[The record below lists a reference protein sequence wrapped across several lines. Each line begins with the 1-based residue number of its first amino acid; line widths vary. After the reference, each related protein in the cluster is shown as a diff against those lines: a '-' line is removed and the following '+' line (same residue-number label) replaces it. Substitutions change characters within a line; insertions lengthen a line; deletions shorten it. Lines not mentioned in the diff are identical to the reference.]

1 MLDPDLLDILV
12 CPETKEPV
20 DLAGDDLLARVNQA
34 IAEGNV
40 RNRAGDTVGEPLDEA
55 LVRSDGRL
63 LYPVRDGIPVMLV
76 DEAIPLDKVP

>member
-20 DLAGDDLLARVNQA
+20 ELAGDDLLARVNKA
-34 IAEGNV
+34 IADGTV
-40 RNRAGDTVGEPLDEA
+40 RNRAGDTVGEPMEEA
-55 LVRSDGRL
+55 LVRGDGRL

-76 DEAIPLDKVP
+76 DEAIPLDTIP